1 MKSSEFVKW
10 LKKQGCEINQNEP
23 KGGHI
28 TVKFQDKKTVM
39 PFHGSRQE
47 LKKGTMEAIKKQLG
61 LK

>member
-1 MKSSEFVKW
+1 MKSSEFAKW
-10 LKKQGCEINQNEP
+10 LKKQGCEIIQNEP

-28 TVKFQDKKTVM
+28 TVKYNGRKTVM

-47 LKKGTMEAIKKQLG
+47 LKKGKMEAIKKQLG